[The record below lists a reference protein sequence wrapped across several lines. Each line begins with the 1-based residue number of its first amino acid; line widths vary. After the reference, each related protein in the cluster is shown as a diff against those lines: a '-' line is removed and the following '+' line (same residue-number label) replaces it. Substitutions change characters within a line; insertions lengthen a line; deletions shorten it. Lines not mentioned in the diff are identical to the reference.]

1 MNTYVFGMGAAGNKA
16 TLDLVELKVINSDS
30 YALFNTNS
38 GDIPRDQHSKFIQL
52 ESEFEGGA
60 AKDPAVGRAAMQNY
74 LSDEKNV
81 HDLYNSI
88 PEDVDFVSIITSVEG
103 GTGSGA
109 TPILADYI
117 ANVLDIPVH
126 LFVFIGFHNEQVGM
140 NNTIEF
146 IKRLIALS
154 NVTIHIIQNDKFNN
168 APTYKLKEKEANKY
182 VGTLLDIIMGKGR
195 QESTQNIDD
204 ADAYKLF
211 TTPGIMGIVNINCS
225 GRRSK
230 TDMNAAVVEAFDS
243 SVEADYG
250 GDAQRLAMILNA
262 SEATQAIFDDE
273 LQAVRYYTNNNGGP
287 EEIYR
292 HIQNDG
298 TVNEY
303 CIIVAAGMSPSE
315 TYINY
320 LLNERGKLQAANQRQ
335 KDANETLLEK
345 LKSATTQNI
354 ANIADVG
361 NKKEEN
367 EPSFVTEK
375 TELPTI
381 RKKKRPLSG
390 GSFKINGFNSSD
402 SDKSIE
408 KSPMNY
414 PPYQNNL
421 PYPNN

>member
-1 MNTYVFGMGAAGNKA
+1 MNTYIFGMGAAGNKA

-154 NVTIHIIQNDKFNN
+154 NVTIHIIQNDKFN

-182 VGTLLDIIMGKGR
+182 VGTLLNVIKGENR
-195 QESTQNIDD
+195 ENSTQNIDD

-211 TTPGIMGIVNINCS
+211 TTPGIMGIVTINCS

-250 GDAQRLAMILNA
+250 GDAKRLAMILNA
-262 SEATQAIFDDE
+262 SEPTQEIFDDE
-273 LQAVRYYTNNNGGP
+273 LTSVRYYTNSGGGP

-292 HIQNDG
+292 HIQYDG
-298 TVNEY
+298 TTNEY
-303 CIIVAAGMSPSE
+303 CVIVAAGMSPSE

-320 LLNERGKLQAANQRQ
+320 LLNER
-335 KDANETLLEK
+335 EK
-345 LKSATTQNI
+345 LRQSNMRNKSNSKALLDKLVSATN
-354 ANIADVG
+354 ND
-361 NKKEEN
+361 NEEN
-367 EPSFVTEK
+367 KPAEDSAVFIPEK
-375 TELPTI
+375 TEMPTI
-381 RKKKRPLSG
+381 RKKKRMPE
-390 GSFKINGFNSSD
+390 GSFRVNKIQSSSGTENKHPD
-402 SDKSIE
+402 N
-408 KSPMNY
+408 PMNSQY
-414 PPYQNNL
+414 PPYPNDP
-421 PYPNN
+421 PYPNY

>member
-1 MNTYVFGMGAAGNKA
+1 MNTYIFGMGAAGNKA

-154 NVTIHIIQNDKFNN
+154 NVTIHIIQNDKFN

-182 VGTLLDIIMGKGR
+182 VGTLLNVIKGENR
-195 QESTQNIDD
+195 ENSTQNIDD

-211 TTPGIMGIVNINCS
+211 TTPGIMGIVTINCS

-250 GDAQRLAMILNA
+250 GDAKRLAMILNA
-262 SEATQAIFDDE
+262 SEPTQEIFDDE
-273 LQAVRYYTNNNGGP
+273 LTSVRYYTNSSGGP

-292 HIQNDG
+292 HIQYDG
-298 TVNEY
+298 TTNEY
-303 CIIVAAGMSPSE
+303 CVIVAAGMSPSE

-320 LLNERGKLQAANQRQ
+320 LLNER
-335 KDANETLLEK
+335 EK
-345 LKSATTQNI
+345 LRQSNMRNKSNSKALLDKLVSATN
-354 ANIADVG
+354 ND
-361 NKKEEN
+361 NEEN
-367 EPSFVTEK
+367 KPVEDSTVFIPEK
-375 TELPTI
+375 TEMPTI
-381 RKKKRPLSG
+381 RKKKRMPE
-390 GSFKINGFNSSD
+390 GSFRVNKIQSSSGTENKHPD
-402 SDKSIE
+402 N
-408 KSPMNY
+408 PMNSQY
-414 PPYQNNL
+414 PNNQ
-421 PYPNN
+421 PYPNDPPYPNY

>member
-1 MNTYVFGMGAAGNKA
+1 MNTYIFGMGAAGNKA

-154 NVTIHIIQNDKFNN
+154 NVTIHIIQNDKFN

-182 VGTLLDIIMGKGR
+182 VGTLLNVIKGENR
-195 QESTQNIDD
+195 ENSTQNIDD

-211 TTPGIMGIVNINCS
+211 TTPGIMGIVTINCS

-250 GDAQRLAMILNA
+250 GDAKRLAMILNA
-262 SEATQAIFDDE
+262 SEPTQEIFDDE
-273 LQAVRYYTNNNGGP
+273 LTSVRYYTNSSGGP

-292 HIQNDG
+292 HIQYDG
-298 TVNEY
+298 TTNEY
-303 CIIVAAGMSPSE
+303 CVIVAAGMSPSE

-320 LLNERGKLQAANQRQ
+320 LLNER
-335 KDANETLLEK
+335 EK
-345 LKSATTQNI
+345 LRQSNLRNKSNSKALLDKLVSATN
-354 ANIADVG
+354 ND
-361 NKKEEN
+361 NEEN
-367 EPSFVTEK
+367 KPAEDSAVFIPEK
-375 TELPTI
+375 TEMPTI
-381 RKKKRPLSG
+381 RRKKRLPD
-390 GSFKINGFNSSD
+390 GSFRVNKIQSSSGAENKHPD
-402 SDKSIE
+402 N
-408 KSPMNY
+408 PMNSQY
-414 PPYQNNL
+414 PNNQ
-421 PYPNN
+421 PYPNDPPYPNY